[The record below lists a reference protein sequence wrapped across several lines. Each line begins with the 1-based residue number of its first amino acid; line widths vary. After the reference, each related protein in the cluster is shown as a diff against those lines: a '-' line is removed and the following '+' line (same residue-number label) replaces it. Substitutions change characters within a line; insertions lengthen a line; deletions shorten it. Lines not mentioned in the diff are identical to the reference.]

1 MLTVILILAMRISPV
16 DATPVLTANQIS
28 QSQDKDQDQEPRFN
42 VRRTHQL
49 KDLQK
54 EEIKL
59 GPKLE
64 HKLKIWVMDTELKR
78 QEGMMFLELQDVSEK
93 QGMIFVFR
101 REYPLSFWMMNTLIA
116 LDIAYLDEDGVIVK
130 IYTMKPLDTVT
141 DYGSGKYAKYALEV
155 RAGLFK
161 KLKVEVGQKIE
172 IPDTVKAKG

>member
-1 MLTVILILAMRISPV
+1 MLALILILAMSISQV
-16 DATPVLTANQIS
+16 DATPVPAGDQIS
-28 QSQDKDQDQEPRFN
+28 QSQDKDQDREPRYN
-42 VRRTHQL
+42 RARTHQL

-64 HKLKIWVMDTELKR
+64 NKLKVWVMDTEFKR

-101 REYPLSFWMMNTLIA
+101 RELPLGFWMKNTLIG
-116 LDIAYLDEDGVIVK
+116 LDIAYLDKNGVIVK

-141 DYGSGKYAKYALEV
+141 DYSSGKYAKYALEV

-161 KLKVEVGQKIE
+161 KLKVEVGQKVE
-172 IPDTVKAKG
+172 IPDTVKAKD

>member
-1 MLTVILILAMRISPV
+1 MLSIILMLAMWRSPI
-16 DATPVLTANQIS
+16 DEAPVLKTDQIS
-28 QSQDKDQDQEPRFN
+28 QSQEKDQDQEPRYN
-42 VRRTHQL
+42 ARRTHQL

-59 GPKLE
+59 GANLE

-101 REYPLSFWMMNTLIA
+101 REYPLSFWMQNTLIA

-141 DYGSGKYAKYALEV
+141 DYSSGKYAKYALEV

-161 KLKVEVGQKIE
+161 KLKVEVGQKVE